1 MATQEEIIRAT
12 QVEGVM
18 TQPAE
23 VREAA
28 ERITALT
35 DEVRRMREVLRAAGS
50 GEPIAFVPPDAGEYY
65 GRVRAYEIEIRQLEE
80 RYGNE
85 TVAMAMAGDGPQNKQ
100 EPQSAAEVI
109 AAGSLLEFAKTQRL
123 AFQSETTRSIEFG
136 VMLGSEEMLTLTLQ
150 RPDYS
155 SPLEGA
161 RLDLEGG
168 GGPQFISAPAAIELL
183 SPQARRD
190 WADNT
195 TAFSIELAE
204 KAAEVVDVAEM
215 FAQVAAAPGT
225 TFGVPEKLLAAYI
238 EEQLRAG
245 SEHINLTQSYLT
257 EDPKAAD
264 ARHTL
269 ALNQLLPLIEEA
281 QKTGVTFE
289 SGEALLAAEKFRE
302 VIAVRPN
309 QEEENRFSVM
319 L

>member
-12 QVEGVM
+12 PVEGVM

-23 VREAA
+23 VQEAA

-35 DEVRRMREVLRAAGS
+35 DEVGRMREVLRAVGS
-50 GEPIAFVPPDAGEYY
+50 GEPIAFVPPDAGEYS
-65 GRVRAYEIEIRQLEE
+65 GRVRAYETEIRQLQE
-80 RYGNE
+80 RYGSENL
-85 TVAMAMAGDGPQNKQ
+85 AMAIAGDRPENKQ
-100 EPQSAAEVI
+100 GPQSAAEI
-109 AAGSLLEFAKTQRL
+109 LDAGSLVEFAKTQRFE
-123 AFQSETTRSIEFG
+123 FQSETTKSIEFG
-136 VMLGSEEMLTLTLQ
+136 VMLPSEEMLSLTLE
-150 RPDYS
+150 RPEYS
-155 SPLEGA
+155 SPIQSA
-161 RLDLEGG
+161 RVDLEGVAES
-168 GGPQFISAPAAIELL
+168 QVISAPEAIQML
-183 SPQARRD
+183 SQQARRD

-204 KAAEVVDVAEM
+204 KAAEVVEVAEM
-215 FAQVAAAPGT
+215 FAQVAAVPGT
-225 TFGVPEKLLAAYI
+225 SFGVPEKLLAVYI

-245 SEHINLTQSYLT
+245 SNHINLTQSYLT

-289 SGEALLAAEKFRE
+289 SGEALLAGEKFRE
-302 VIAVRPN
+302 VIAVRPH
-309 QEEENRFSVM
+309 EEAENRFSGM